1 MDGAAIS
8 AVSPPEQTLIQHL
21 LTFFCLRYRELPIFI
36 GSSQSACKNPY
47 PQGIN
52 ISIILMFR
60 SSAALFTLF
69 SGGMS
74 GSSLQYVFQNT
85 TLIENLSRHSKV
97 WQLAVHID
105 RPPIN
110 QTGIGFPS
118 VTYPLGDEPTSAPN
132 SKRTFVVLHSKPGD
146 NPWDLGW
153 FANFQTVMGVHWW
166 DWLIPLRHSP
176 LRDHSRGE
184 SQFELGSVVDR
195 MRADAGLIIPPSSPL
210 RDSSPGPKPEASSR
224 WGDFSRS
231 RPRSREG
238 GVRKK
243 KRRRRRKDADIP
255 QSLTE
260 KERKRGSTRRHGDDA
275 DDHVTSNNTNTNNNN
290 NNEAEEEQNAGMEL
304 RDITTSATPALT
316 V

>member
-1 MDGAAIS
+1 M
-8 AVSPPEQTLIQHL
+8 
-21 LTFFCLRYRELPIFI
+21 FI
-36 GSSQSACKNPY
+36 GSSQSACKNPCLKD
-47 PQGIN
+47 IN
-52 ISIILMFR
+52 ISIILIFL
-60 SSAALFTLF
+60 SSAVLFTLF

-118 VTYPLGDEPTSAPN
+118 VTYPLGDEPTSGPN
-132 SKRTFVVLHSKPGD
+132 SKRTFIILHSKPGD

-184 SQFELGSVVDR
+184 SQFELGPVVER
-195 MRADAGLIIPPSSPL
+195 MRVDAGLTPPSSPL
-210 RDSSPGPKPEASSR
+210 QDSSPSPKPEASSR

-231 RPRSREG
+231 RRRSRES
-238 GVRKK
+238 GVKK
-243 KRRRRRKDADIP
+243 KRRRRNADIP
-255 QSLTE
+255 QSPTK
-260 KERKRGSTRRHGDDA
+260 KERKRGSTRRHGDA
-275 DDHVTSNNTNTNNNN
+275 DDHVTSNN
-290 NNEAEEEQNAGMEL
+290 NNEAETEQNPGMEL
-304 RDITTSATPALT
+304 RDITTSAIPALT
-316 V
+316 D